1 MPRKPRIEFEG
12 AHYHVMARGNRGA
25 DIFFDRQ
32 DSLRFLDLLGEIAEA
47 EDWTPLAWCLM
58 PNHYHLLIRTNRPTL
73 SHGMQR
79 LNGRY
84 AAYASRRHD
93 LGGHLLH
100 GRYKAVLVDRDTY
113 LKELVRYIALNPV
126 RAGLA
131 QRPEQWI
138 WGSYRALTS
147 AAPDGT
153 TPWFDAATARNALGD
168 TTAGQD
174 WQGFVE
180 AGLAADKARV
190 DLTQTQLET
199 CSALGSKPFLEA
211 MARRGAAF
219 TTTATLDQAPIET
232 YAKATKRRGEAMAK
246 AHLEGGHRQRD
257 IAAFFGVDSSTVSKV
272 VSKYR

>member
-25 DIFFDRQ
+25 EIFFDRQ
-32 DSLRFLDLLGEIAEA
+32 DSIRFLDLLGEIAAE

-58 PNHYHLLIRTNRPTL
+58 PNHYHLLVRTNRPTL

-84 AAYASRRHD
+84 AAYASRTHD
-93 LGGHLLH
+93 LGGHLLQ
-100 GRYKAVLVDRDTY
+100 GRYKAILVDRDTY

-147 AAPDGT
+147 GAPDSA
-153 TPWFDAATARNALGD
+153 TPWYDPAAAQKALGD
-168 TTAGQD
+168 TAAQED
-174 WQGFVE
+174 WQRFVE
-180 AGLAADKARV
+180 AGLEADKPRV
-190 DLTQTQLET
+190 DLTENQLQH
-199 CSALGSKPFLEA
+199 CSALGSKSFLQNLA
-211 MARRGAAF
+211 SRGASIA
-219 TTTATLDQAPIET
+219 TTASIDQAPIET
-232 YAKATKRRGEAMAK
+232 YAKATRRRGEAMAK

-257 IAAFFGVDSSTVSKV
+257 IAAFFGVDSSTVSKA